1 MRNEDVS
8 RGGPRLTAIAEAA
21 DAYTSASVVI

>member
-1 MRNEDVS
+1 MRNEGVD
-8 RGGPRLTAIAEAA
+8 RGGARLTVNAEAA